1 MFEEKLSMIPGFSV
15 NKKPSAAVNEHK
27 PRKRFAKL
35 GSNANHPITARMRD
49 IKDRLR
55 LTTAQLVYEL
65 NAYEHEHQ
73 KDSFGKRSSPDKPAW
88 APLTSVLMSSY
99 LQGWVAQ
106 DLYMSQMAKRLENLL
121 KFKEKSGEVVGNA
134 DIRTIMDGW
143 YKTLGINPNDPNTS
157 ATRQLGRMI
166 APYYKRPV
174 LTAISGRFNLGLITD
189 GMQMV
194 NITDA
199 KGMTHDFLVDLKE
212 QLLIKDN
219 QEVKVGD
226 VIQYSVL
233 MQTSKKDGVS
243 VVTQE
248 PSINHT
254 TFYRWY
260 SQNKMPRSITTIEQ
274 VQAAVETA
282 AKANK
287 VAA

>member
-1 MFEEKLSMIPGFSV
+1 MFEEKISLIPGFSV
-15 NKKPSAAVNEHK
+15 GKKPSAAVNEHK

-35 GSNANHPITARMRD
+35 GPNANHRLTIRMRE
-49 IKDRLR
+49 IKERLR

-65 NAYEHEHQ
+65 NAYEQEHQ
-73 KDSFGKRSSPDKPAW
+73 QDNLGKYDPDKPTW
-88 APLTSVLMSSY
+88 AKLTSVLMSSY

-106 DLYMSQMAKRLENLL
+106 DIYMSQMTMRLENFL
-121 KFKEKSGEVVGNA
+121 KFKKKNGDLAGNA

-143 YKTLGINPNDPNTS
+143 YKTLGIAPNDPATS
-157 ATRQLGRMI
+157 ATRQLGRLI

-174 LTAISGRFNLGLITD
+174 LAALSGRFSLGLITD

-199 KGMTHDFLVDLKE
+199 KGVTHDFLVDLKE
-212 QLLIKDN
+212 PLLMKDN

-233 MQTSKKDGVS
+233 MQTSKKDGES

-274 VQAAVETA
+274 VQAAVEA
-282 AKANK
+282 AATANK
-287 VAA
+287 LTV